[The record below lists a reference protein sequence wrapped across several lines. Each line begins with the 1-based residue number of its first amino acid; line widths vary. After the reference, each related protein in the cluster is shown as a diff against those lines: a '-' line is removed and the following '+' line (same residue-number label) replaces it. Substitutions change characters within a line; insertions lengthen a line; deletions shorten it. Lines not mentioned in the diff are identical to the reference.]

1 MLIYLTGYMGSGKT
15 TAGLKLAVKMG
26 YAFADLD
33 VMIENKFKVTI
44 SQFFAKY
51 GEPVFRKVEREML
64 MDTFSYNNTVI
75 ATGGGTPCY
84 TDNMELINQYGVSV
98 YIKVPEKALFQR
110 LLNAKKKRPLLLGK
124 TDEEILEY
132 IKQQMFIRE
141 PYYLKSCLTAEGIDI
156 DINSLAENISN
167 YRHPGI

>member
-33 VMIENKFKVTI
+33 VMIENKFKITI
-44 SQFFAKY
+44 SQFFSKY
-51 GEPVFRKVEREML
+51 GEPAFRKVEREVL
-64 MDTFSYNNTVI
+64 IETFSYNNTVI

-84 TDNMELINQYGVSV
+84 TDNMELINQHGVSV
-98 YIKVPEKALFQR
+98 YIKIPEKALFQR
-110 LLNAKKKRPLLLGK
+110 LFNSKKKRPLLLGK

-132 IKQQMFIRE
+132 IRYQMTIRE
-141 PYYLKSCLTAEGIDI
+141 PFYLKSCLTAEGIDI
-156 DINSLAENISN
+156 NITGLAESISN
-167 YRHPGI
+167 YVHPVS

>member
-33 VMIENKFKVTI
+33 VMIENKFKITI
-44 SQFFAKY
+44 SKFFSKY
-51 GEPVFRKVEREML
+51 GEPAFRKVEREML
-64 MDTFSYNNTVI
+64 IETFLYNNTVI

-84 TDNMELINQYGVSV
+84 TDNMELINQHGISV
-98 YIKVPEKALFQR
+98 YIKIPEKALFQR
-110 LLNAKKKRPLLLGK
+110 LLNSKKKRPLLVGK

-132 IKQQMFIRE
+132 IKHQLIVRE
-141 PYYLKSCLTAEGIDI
+141 PYYLKSCLSAEGIDI
-156 DINSLAENISN
+156 DINGLVVSINN
-167 YRHPGI
+167 YLHPVS